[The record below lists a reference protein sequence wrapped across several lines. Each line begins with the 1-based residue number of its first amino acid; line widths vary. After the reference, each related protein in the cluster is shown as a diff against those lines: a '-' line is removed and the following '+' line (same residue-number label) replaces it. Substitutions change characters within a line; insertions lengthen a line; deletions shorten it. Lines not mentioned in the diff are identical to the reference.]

1 MVVKNV
7 INKVN
12 IYAFTYTN
20 TESTGNQQNLGK

>member
-12 IYAFTYTN
+12 IYAYTYTY
-20 TESTGNQQNLGK
+20 TEISGNQQNL